1 MQGARMQITRYL
13 LALLLLSGPVLA
25 ATGPETA
32 QLLNRRYQNTTAE
45 CPGANPAYFCS
56 GVLVR
61 GSDPALE
68 FWKHGE
74 VATQLGAEAFVYLRS
89 DLGTRTLSSANG
101 VVFSDSFTAIGL
113 GKTLN
118 VLCAYP
124 FELALDDDRP
134 DFGCG
139 AVTSGRDSSSCAA
152 QGVTDAES
160 WLTHFHQQD
169 LQIAK
174 QCSLSS
180 LAPAQ
185 FRASLLAHQ
194 GIDNEWSVRSMQVQ
208 LRNWDVSAPK
218 QLPLQGLYYDMTQPA
233 ALLGA
238 QRDQRAY
245 FIATGDWL
253 PIMRMDLMQGP
264 DAVFGFDLKEQVYSG
279 YEVAARLN
287 ARYADTAMAC
297 RGNTAAY
304 NCNGVLIRTTD
315 ASPNFHAWNP
325 SPGSIQRNGVSFS
338 YLRADVHLPVLA
350 WAKNEGLIMK
360 ELAAPTGYP
369 LTLRCSFPFDGAT
382 FYRSDSCNGHS
393 DAPQDS
399 RPCDEQGIS
408 DVEEVITHFY
418 AQASRYHGCSLNGNQ
433 APFAVSVEARARL
446 NATDQRVHNEVI
458 IANWPQ
464 DIPAQLPLEA
474 FFYVAASGRL
484 NAQFF
489 QWDYFNQTGHF
500 LPIVRVASNASRS
513 AYVFDYDPADQ
524 WLGADSPKSSSGN
537 VNEHSSFAL
546 DNLRPVMAAP
556 LDIPAT

>member
-45 CPGANPAYFCS
+45 CAGANPAYFCS
-56 GVLVR
+56 GVLMR
-61 GSDPALE
+61 GGDPALE

-74 VATQLGAEAFVYLRS
+74 VATQLGAEALVYLRS
-89 DLGTRTLSSANG
+89 DLGTRTLSLANG

-113 GKTLN
+113 GRSLD
-118 VLCAYP
+118 VLCTYP
-124 FELALDDDRP
+124 FELALDGNRP

-139 AVTSGRDSSSCAA
+139 TVTSGRDSNSCAA

-169 LQIAK
+169 LQTAK

-180 LAPAQ
+180 LDPAQ
-185 FRASLLAHQ
+185 FKASLLAHQ
-194 GIDNEWSVRSMQVQ
+194 GIDNEWSARSMQVQ

-253 PIMRMDLMQGP
+253 PIMRTDLMYGP
-264 DAVFGFDLKEQVYSG
+264 DAVFGFDLREQVYSG

-287 ARYADTAMAC
+287 ARYADTSMAC

-325 SPGSIQRNGVSFS
+325 SPGSIERNGVSFS
-338 YLRADVHLPVLA
+338 YLRADVHLPRLA

-360 ELAAPTGYP
+360 ELAFPTAYP

-393 DAPQDS
+393 ESPEKS
-399 RPCDEQGIS
+399 KPCDEQGIS
-408 DVEEVITHFY
+408 GVDAVITHFY
-418 AQASRYHGCSLNGNQ
+418 AQPSRYHGCSLRGTQ
-433 APFAVSVEARARL
+433 AEFAVSVEARSRL
-446 NATDQRVHNEVI
+446 TAADQGIHNEVI

-474 FFYVAASGRL
+474 FFYVAASGRPK
-484 NAQFF
+484 ARFF
-489 QWDYFNQTGHF
+489 QWDYFQQTGRF
-500 LPIVRVASNASRS
+500 LPIVQVSWNTTSSSYR
-513 AYVFDYDPADQ
+513 FDYDPADQ
-524 WLGADSPKSSSGN
+524 WLSPEQPALTRGN
-537 VNEHSSFAL
+537 A
-546 DNLRPVMAAP
+546 R
-556 LDIPAT
+556 